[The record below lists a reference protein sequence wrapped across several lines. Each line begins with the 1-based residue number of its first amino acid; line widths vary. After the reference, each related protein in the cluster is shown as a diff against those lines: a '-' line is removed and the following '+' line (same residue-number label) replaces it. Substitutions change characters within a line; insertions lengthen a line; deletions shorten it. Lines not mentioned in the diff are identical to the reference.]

1 MSVYIVFVL
10 LMALAFFVA
19 AFSIVPPAQV
29 RRRDGTPLAHYPH
42 EGLWEELKRQ
52 RLLLKDWRLLAMFIP
67 MFASEVPII
76 VLSSLNSLYFNIRTR
91 SLNSLMFNVMQ
102 IVGAIWIG
110 LMLDN
115 WKIAS
120 RRTRGVVTVTA
131 VAVVV
136 IAGWI
141 GLTVWL
147 YRNPMDLLDPPLFD
161 WTDGPFGG
169 FFVLNL
175 IFGMNM
181 VIYQV
186 TVQWII
192 SSFTNDPEHLAR
204 LAGLVKG
211 VLAGG
216 VAAAFGTEAAGLTQ
230 LHVVAY
236 NFTIQAV
243 GLVLMVVMA
252 GTCVTTTSC
261 TTEES
266 VSPPAEVQANV
277 GKDMEKDMEKDDQ
290 AS

>member
-1 MSVYIVFVL
+1 
-10 LMALAFFVA
+10 
-19 AFSIVPPAQV
+19 
-29 RRRDGTPLAHYPH
+29 
-42 EGLWEELKRQ
+42 
-52 RLLLKDWRLLAMFIP
+52 
-67 MFASEVPII
+67 
-76 VLSSLNSLYFNIRTR
+76 
-91 SLNSLMFNVMQ
+91 MFNVMQ

-120 RRTRGVVTVTA
+120 RRTRGVVTVAA
-131 VAVVV
+131 VATLA

-147 YRNPMDLLDPPLFD
+147 YKNPMDLLDPPLFD

-169 FFVLNL
+169 FFTLNL

-181 VIYQV
+181 VTVSYIITCYRRWSLPDSHFKYQV

-192 SSFTNDPEHLAR
+192 SSFSNDPEQLAR

-230 LHVVAY
+230 LHVIAY
-236 NFTIQAV
+236 NFTVQAV
-243 GLVLMVVMA
+243 GLVLMAIMA
-252 GTCVTTTSC
+252 WNCVTATNYFK
-261 TTEES
+261 EEN
-266 VSPPAEVQANV
+266 VIPPAAVQA
-277 GKDMEKDMEKDDQ
+277 EKELEKDDRR
-290 AS
+290 S